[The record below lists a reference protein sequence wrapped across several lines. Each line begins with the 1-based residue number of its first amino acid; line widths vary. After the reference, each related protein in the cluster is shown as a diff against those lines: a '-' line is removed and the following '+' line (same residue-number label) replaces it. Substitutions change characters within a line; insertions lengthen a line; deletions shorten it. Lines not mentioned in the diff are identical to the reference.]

1 MKKVLLLALALGGM
15 IAPALAQADV
25 QAPEKLY
32 SLQIER
38 QPLVGTLR
46 DLSKQTGLQLVG
58 LLGSNA
64 ADEAR
69 VVGPLNGDYTAEAAL
84 NVLLAQSSLVFKRVN
99 EKTIAI
105 IGRYAATE
113 TNRELIDNTQSV
125 VHAK

>member
-15 IAPALAQADV
+15 IAPAQADV
-25 QAPEKLY
+25 QPPQKLY

-64 ADEAR
+64 ADEVR
-69 VVGPLNGDYTAEAAL
+69 LVGPLSGDYTAEAAL
-84 NVLLAQSSLVFKRVN
+84 SVLLAQSSLVFKRVN

-113 TNRELIDNTQSV
+113 TNRELVENTQSV